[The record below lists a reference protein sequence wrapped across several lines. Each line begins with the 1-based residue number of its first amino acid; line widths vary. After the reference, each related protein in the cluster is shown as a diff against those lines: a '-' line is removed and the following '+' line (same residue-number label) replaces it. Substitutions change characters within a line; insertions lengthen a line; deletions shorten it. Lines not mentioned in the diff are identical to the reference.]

1 MERLEVHS
9 VDPNTPEQFFSFLE
23 SRLVNKAMRTGAP
36 RHTPLLHAMWH
47 VIRLGARCIIH
58 QSKVNDPDFT
68 AEHAAYYSRWSTK
81 VPRHCDRLHFFN
93 IEPKSVDP
101 LEVIDQMASSDDS
114 YLGFITLRPV
124 SMSPVAATILRPLK
138 GKQVHFLLSCDE
150 FKVNLAG
157 QTFLVIGTPFMQQ
170 DNAVGACAQ
179 ASIWMALRTLRRKEG
194 HAAFSPAQITTAA
207 TRFLVNGRTL
217 PNRQGLRIEQVTE
230 AVRAAG
236 YAPHLIPLRNIDDA
250 PTVESLDYAKQ
261 ALYPYVESGIPV
273 LLILFISKLEGH
285 AVLLIGHGWN
295 QEAPRLI
302 GLGKLMGE
310 IDLYDASSWVEPFFI
325 HNDNTGPYLPLPE
338 IDTESY
344 ALSHAASAIP
354 FLHPDV
360 FIDGAEA
367 RKASLQLLDQALA
380 GNNQTISV
388 DTSKLVVRTY
398 LQDKAVLRE
407 AILGSKMPG
416 DVKAYYRK
424 KWLPKRVWVTE
435 LNMLENYGDC
445 PEGKAIRL
453 GEILLDPSSEP
464 EDGHFLTIH
473 IEGVLLSKEEQ
484 GKGVIIDRDAF
495 DETISASPVT
505 GNKYS
510 PLVRNMS

>member
-1 MERLEVHS
+1 MERLGAYS
-9 VDPNTPEQFFSFLE
+9 VDPNTPEQFFSLLE
-23 SRLVNKAMRTGAP
+23 SILVNKAMRTGAP
-36 RHTPLLHAMWH
+36 RHTPLSHAMWH

-93 IEPKSVDP
+93 IEPKSADP
-101 LEVIDQMASSDDS
+101 LEVIDQMAASDDS

-138 GKQVHFLLSCDE
+138 EERVHFLLSCDE

-157 QTFLVIGTPFMQQ
+157 QTFLIIGTPFMQQ

-194 HAAFSPAQITTAA
+194 HAAFSPAQITIAA

-236 YAPHLIPLRNIDDA
+236 YAPHLIPLRNIDDS
-250 PTVESLDYAKQ
+250 PTAESLDYAKR

-273 LLILFISKLEGH
+273 LLLLFKSKLEGH
-285 AVLLIGHGWN
+285 AVLLIGHGWTPV
-295 QEAPRLI
+295 APRLI
-302 GLGKLMGE
+302 VLGQLLGK
-310 IDLYDASSWVEPFFI
+310 IDLYDASSWIEPFFI

-338 IDTESY
+338 NDAESY
-344 ALSHAASAIP
+344 ALSHAVSAIP

-367 RKASLQLLDQALA
+367 QKASLQLLGKTLA
-380 GNNQTISV
+380 SNGQDLKI

-398 LQDKAVLRE
+398 LQDKAVFRR
-407 AILGSKMPG
+407 AILESDMPI

-435 LNMLENYGDC
+435 LNMLDNYGKC
-445 PEGKAIRL
+445 PEGKAVRL

-473 IEGVLLSKEEQ
+473 IEGALLTKDEE
-484 GKGVIIDRDAF
+484 GRGVIIDRDAF
-495 DETISASPVT
+495 DETISASPVA

-510 PLVRNMS
+510 PLVRKTS